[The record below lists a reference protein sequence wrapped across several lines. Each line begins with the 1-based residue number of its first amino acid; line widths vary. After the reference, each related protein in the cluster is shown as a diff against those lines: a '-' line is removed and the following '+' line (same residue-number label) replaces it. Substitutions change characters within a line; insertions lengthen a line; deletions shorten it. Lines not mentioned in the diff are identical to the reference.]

1 MKQWNFSRRGKENT
15 IFNSS
20 KVIHTLNGEKDKLK
34 INELKSMNIL
44 RSIKFVE
51 KLKVVY
57 EKEKRVMR
65 KMKKKKK
72 IMKNTECEQN
82 LKRF

>member
-1 MKQWNFSRRGKENT
+1 
-15 IFNSS
+15 
-20 KVIHTLNGEKDKLK
+20 
-34 INELKSMNIL
+34 MNIL

-72 IMKNTECEQN
+72 IMKNIECEQN